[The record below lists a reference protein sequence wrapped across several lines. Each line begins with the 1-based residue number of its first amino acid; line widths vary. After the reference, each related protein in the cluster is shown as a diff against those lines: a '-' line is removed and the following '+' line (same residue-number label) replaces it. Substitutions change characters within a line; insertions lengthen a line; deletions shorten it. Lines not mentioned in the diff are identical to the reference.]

1 MSISQREPAG
11 FFALILCVVVAAA
24 LSGCRS
30 QPVRP
35 EMTPTAP
42 HFRVATYNINW
53 GMPAPRETLRAIEAT
68 RADIVCLQE
77 VSADWARYLLPH
89 LREGYPYYEFRLW
102 RGAAGMAVFSR
113 MPFRSVADLPPRAG
127 WFPAWL
133 IRAQTPVGEVEIL
146 NLHLKPPLSEGGAVT
161 ISAYLKAGRI
171 HEAEVRD
178 FCARMD
184 STLPRLVL
192 GDLNE
197 GDSGDGVGWL
207 RERGM
212 TDSLREFDRYTHT
225 WRWRVGVVTVKKR
238 MDHILYSEEL
248 SCFDARVLP
257 LGGSDHYPVVALFA
271 AKPAP
276 TR

>member
-1 MSISQREPAG
+1 MNISQRERAG
-11 FFALILCVVVAAA
+11 FFALILCLGIEAA

-68 RADIVCLQE
+68 RADTVCLQE
-77 VSADWARYLLPH
+77 VTAEWVRYLLPH
-89 LREGYPYYEFRLW
+89 LREGYPYHEFRLW
-102 RGAAGMAVFSR
+102 RGAAGMAIFSK
-113 MPFRSVADLPPRAG
+113 MPFRSVTDLPPRAG

-146 NLHLKPPLSEGGAVT
+146 NLHLKPPLSERGSVT
-161 ISAYLKAGRI
+161 ISAYLDAGRI

-178 FCARMD
+178 FCTRMD
-184 STLPRLVL
+184 GTLPRLVL
-192 GDLNE
+192 GDFNE
-197 GDSGDGVGWL
+197 GDYGDGVGWL

-212 TDSLREFDRYTHT
+212 TDSLREFDRYTDT
-225 WRWRVGVVTVKKR
+225 WKWRVSVATLKKR
-238 MDHILYSEEL
+238 LDHILYSEEL
-248 SCFDARVLP
+248 TCLDARVVP
-257 LGGSDHYPVVALFA
+257 LGGSDHYPVVALFTA
-271 AKPAP
+271 AFSSP
-276 TR
+276 